1 MEQSLDD
8 PVYPAETESGSVLI
22 KLFII
27 RLLNDLKIVK
37 FVNNCV
43 NKQQCFL
50 VPTIETI
57 LRLPST
63 MEDTSNA
70 LQPQESQL
78 NTSFN
83 LDDIDDEEL
92 DSYIMSEKE
101 CEVKKDLWHV
111 QNADYLKKQTGKF

>member
-1 MEQSLDD
+1 M
-8 PVYPAETESGSVLI
+8 P
-22 KLFII
+22 
-27 RLLNDLKIVK
+27 LKIQK
-37 FVNNCV
+37 ALLFTTL
-43 NKQQCFL
+43 L

-63 MEDTSNA
+63 MDDTSNA

-92 DSYIMSEKE
+92 DSYIMSDKE
-101 CEVKKDLWHV
+101 CQVKKDLWHV
-111 QNADYLKKQTGKF
+111 QNADYLRKQTGKFPFVFNYPNLT